1 MPSARLKLVKLAAP
15 SAAASLSPF
24 GRKKNTCASSCFAH
38 PVNSS
43 ILECDSANTAR
54 GGEAGSKHAER
65 LALAALDFASIDFAT
80 IDFAAIDRIPLP
92 PQLHYFSKK
101 SNWLCHYRRWL
112 KQSKAVWL
120 QRLHRQHS
128 IFDFFTAEQALGRGK
143 PHKAAN
149 TRASKPPSNQ
159 KLKNAT
165 LEAYGARAGTFKSK
179 GC

>member
-24 GRKKNTCASSCFAH
+24 GRKNSTCASSCFAH

-43 ILECDSANTAR
+43 ILECDGANTAR
-54 GGEAGSKHAER
+54 GGEAGSKPAER
-65 LALAALDFASIDFAT
+65 LALAAL
-80 IDFAAIDRIPLP
+80 DFAAIDRIPLP

-128 IFDFFTAEQALGRGK
+128 IFDFFTAQQALGRGK
-143 PHKAAN
+143 PHKAADA
-149 TRASKPPSNQ
+149 RVSKPPSKQ

>member
-24 GRKKNTCASSCFAH
+24 GSKNTCASSSFVY

-43 ILECDSANTAR
+43 ILECGDVDSANTGR

-65 LALAALDFASIDFAT
+65 LARAALDVAALDVAT
-80 IDFAAIDRIPLP
+80 LDRIPLP

-128 IFDFFTAEQALGRGK
+128 IFDFFTAHR
-143 PHKAAN
+143 AAN
-149 TRASKPPSNQ
+149 ARASKPPSKQ

-179 GC
+179 